1 MKIKRKGIFWM
12 GIVLAVIGA
21 GILLYPLLSQKMYDL
36 ESKKRIREF
45 EERVEEINKEP
56 AQNDPENQIAGKPN
70 SFFDELRKKIQE
82 YNEDLYRSGQENLVD
97 PFSYQQVAFSLRQW
111 GFDEDIIG
119 SIEIPRMG
127 IELPIYLGATDENM
141 ARGAAHLSQTSL
153 PIGGENTNAVIA
165 AHRGYSR
172 AAMFRDIEVLQT
184 GDEVIIKN
192 FHDTLIYQVSEIK
205 ILKPTDIDMILIQ
218 PGRDLVTLITCHPY
232 RHNYQRYAVYCERVK

>member
-1 MKIKRKGIFWM
+1 MKIKRKGIFRM

-21 GILLYPLLSQKMYDL
+21 GILLYPLLSQQMYDL

-56 AQNDPENQIAGKPN
+56 DQNDPENQIAGKPN
-70 SFFDELRKKIQE
+70 SFFEKLLKKVQE
-82 YNEDLYRSGQENLVD
+82 YNNDLYRSGQEELVD

-153 PIGGENTNAVIA
+153 PVGGENTNAVIA

-192 FHDTLIYQVSEIK
+192 FHDSLIYQVSEIK